1 MYKRIFY
8 SIFFLGMFLIGSV
21 RCTFAQKSDASS
33 FTEFRETEHQI
44 LQINKIP
51 LWPANMQPPIADSI
65 KILISDS
72 IVNLLKDALTQP
84 ASWQYPFDSLRLTTI
99 AIATY
104 PKSPVRVF
112 SFNTILNTGQFIHH
126 AIVQLKTKK
135 GVQIW
140 NLTDTSQSLPKNWQ
154 DEGLTENEWIGA
166 LYYQMFPFKFNKQD
180 IFVLMGFDGH
190 NKESNRSILETLYFE
205 DGELK
210 FGFPLFRESEEDP
223 SPEPRSIWEYH
234 KSAQMVL
241 RYQTDG
247 NVIVCDQFAPAYEQV
262 RNDRRYYI
270 PSGDYEGYFRSGK
283 TWVKKPL
290 TADMPFAP
298 DMNIPD
304 PNDRKNERPIG
315 EKFPKNRPEKINPS
329 DSSDSE

>member
-1 MYKRIFY
+1 MYLRFFP
-8 SIFFLGMFLIGSV
+8 SFFFLGMLSIGSV
-21 RCTFAQKSDASS
+21 QKSSAQKLDASS
-33 FTEFRETEHQI
+33 LNEFRNVEHQI

-51 LWPANMQPPIADSI
+51 IWPASMQPPIADSV
-65 KILISDS
+65 KIIISDS
-72 IVNLLKDALTQP
+72 IVTLLKDALNQP
-84 ASWQYPFDSLRLTTI
+84 NSWNYPFDSLRLTTI
-99 AIATY
+99 AIASN

-112 SFNTILNTGQFIHH
+112 SFNTILNTGKFVHH
-126 AIVQLKTKK
+126 CLVQKKTKSE
-135 GVQIW
+135 VQVW
-140 NLTDTSQSLPKNWQ
+140 YLSDTSQTLPKNWQ

-166 LYYQMFPFKFNKQD
+166 LYYQMLPFKFNKQD
-180 IFVLMGFDGH
+180 VFILMGFDGH

-205 DGELK
+205 DGEIK

-223 SPEPRSIWEYH
+223 SPEPRAIWEYH
-234 KSAQMVL
+234 KSAQMIL
-241 RYQTDG
+241 RYQIDG

-262 RNDRRYYI
+262 RNDRRYYV

-304 PNDRKNERPIG
+304 PTDVKNKKTVG
-315 EKFPKNRPEKINPS
+315 EKFPKNKPEKLTPVS
-329 DSSDSE
+329 TDDSE

>member
-33 FTEFRETEHQI
+33 FAEFRETEHQI

-51 LWPANMQPPIADSI
+51 LWPATMQPPIKDSI

-72 IVNLLKDALTQP
+72 IVYLLKEALSQ
-84 ASWQYPFDSLRLTTI
+84 ASSWQYPFDSLRLTTI

-140 NLTDTSQSLPKNWQ
+140 NLTDTNQTLPKNWQ
-154 DEGLTENEWIGA
+154 DECL
-166 LYYQMFPFKFNKQD
+166 
-180 IFVLMGFDGH
+180 
-190 NKESNRSILETLYFE
+190 
-205 DGELK
+205 
-210 FGFPLFRESEEDP
+210 
-223 SPEPRSIWEYH
+223 
-234 KSAQMVL
+234 
-241 RYQTDG
+241 
-247 NVIVCDQFAPAYEQV
+247 
-262 RNDRRYYI
+262 
-270 PSGDYEGYFRSGK
+270 
-283 TWVKKPL
+283 
-290 TADMPFAP
+290 
-298 DMNIPD
+298 
-304 PNDRKNERPIG
+304 
-315 EKFPKNRPEKINPS
+315 
-329 DSSDSE
+329 